1 MNIVVVGASGY
12 AGRHIVEQA
21 HRRGHRVRAVVR
33 DKARAE
39 SAGAWGRFLSLVYP
53 HFRSGRECWGVGCTI
68 ADEHGR

>member
-33 DKARAE
+33 DRL
-39 SAGAWGRFLSLVYP
+39 GLRVPGR
-53 HFRSGRECWGVGCTI
+53 GVHHRWRIG
-68 ADEHGR
+68 